1 MKQQPHVPDWLLE
14 RLAAGELPELRVREL
29 SERLDAAGER
39 SRLAAL
45 ADSNAEILR
54 AHPPA
59 LVLAAVRQRAVQ
71 PAARR
76 PAGPLAALA
85 LWPLLAFGG
94 PAALVLALAL
104 DTFPG
109 RAPLTPPPAPEAAPE
124 GLIAKGLEPYLSI
137 YRRTAASPERLP
149 ERARVRT
156 GDTLQLA
163 YVAAGQ
169 RFGVVASVDGRGAVT
184 LHLPEAAGRAAAL
197 DDRGETPLP
206 HAYELD
212 ETPGNERFVFVTAAA
227 PFDTAA
233 VVAHLEGK
241 AQRLPAGLALRSIE
255 LEKSTP

>member
-1 MKQQPHVPDWLLE
+1 MTQRPHVPDWLLE
-14 RLAAGELPELRVREL
+14 RLAAGELPEPRVREL
-29 SERLDAAGER
+29 SERLDGAGER

-59 LVLAAVRQRAVQ
+59 LVLAAVERRAAQ
-71 PAARR
+71 HPAR
-76 PAGPLAALA
+76 PPTAHA

-94 PAALVLALAL
+94 SAALLLALVLDAV
-104 DTFPG
+104 PG
-109 RAPLTPPPAPEAAPE
+109 RGPLTPPPAREADPET
-124 GLIAKGLEPYLSI
+124 LIAKGLEPYLSI
-137 YRRTAASPERLP
+137 YRRTAASAERLP

-184 LHLPEAAGRAAAL
+184 LHLPEAAGRAASL
-197 DDRGETPLP
+197 DDRGETALP
-206 HAYELD
+206 HAFELD
-212 ETPGNERFVFVTAAA
+212 DTPGKERFVFVTAAA
-227 PFDTAA
+227 PFDTSA
-233 VVAHLEGK
+233 VLAHLEGR
-241 AQRLPAGLALRSIE
+241 APRLPAGLSLRSIE